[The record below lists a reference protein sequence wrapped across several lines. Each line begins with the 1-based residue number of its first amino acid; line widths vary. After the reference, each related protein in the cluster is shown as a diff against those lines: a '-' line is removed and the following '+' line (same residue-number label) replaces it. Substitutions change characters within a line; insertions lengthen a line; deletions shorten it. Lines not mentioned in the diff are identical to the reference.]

1 MIDSS
6 RSKTSIPLLDKIE
19 ARSAVISVVGL
30 GYVGLPLA
38 LVFAEAGYP
47 VVGIDT
53 DKARVKSVNRGVSY
67 IQEVSSDRLAQLS
80 SDGAGDSSELSS
92 TSRKWTAGRLL
103 ATDDYDAICDVDVAI
118 ICVPTPLG
126 KTRDPDL
133 SFIVSAAA
141 DIAQR
146 LHQGMLVVL
155 ESTAYPGATEE
166 IILPQLRKGSRQP
179 LVEGR
184 DFLLAFSPERVDPGQ
199 TKWTVSN
206 TPKVVGGVTSLCAE
220 VATSLYQSVVDQVVP
235 VSSPKAAEMVKLL
248 ENTFRATNI
257 AMVNEIALMCE
268 RLEIDVWEVI
278 EAAKTKP
285 FGFMP
290 FQPGPGLGG
299 HCLPVDPEYLAWK
312 LKTLDYTARFIQLAA
327 EINTGMPAYWV
338 GKVQDAL
345 NRADKPVNNS
355 RVVVLGV
362 TYKRDVPDTRESPA
376 LDIISHLMDKGAD
389 VSYHDPFCSSLDTEM
404 FKMVSLLDSE
414 LYSRLAEADC
424 VLIVTDHSS
433 YDWQRVRD
441 SASLIVD
448 TRNAVGSLTRRSA
461 KTAP

>member
-1 MIDSS
+1 MSM
-6 RSKTSIPLLDKIE
+6 PLLGKIE
-19 ARSAVISVVGL
+19 NRSAVISVIGL

-38 LVFAEAGYP
+38 VVFAEAGYP

-53 DKARVKSVNRGVSY
+53 DKARVNSVNSGVSY
-67 IQEVSSDRLAQLS
+67 IREISSDRLAHLS
-80 SDGAGDSSELSS
+80 SDGTDESSGLSLGS
-92 TSRKWTAGRLL
+92 GKRTGGSLV
-103 ATDDYDAICDVDVAI
+103 ATNDYDALRDVDVAI

-126 KTRDPDL
+126 KTRDPDM
-133 SFIVSAAA
+133 SFVVSAAD
-141 DIAQR
+141 DIAKR

-166 IILPQLRKGSRQP
+166 IILPQLRQAGRKG
-179 LVEGR
+179 LVEGT

-199 TKWTVSN
+199 TRWTVSN

-220 VATSLYQSVVDQVVP
+220 VATSLYQSVVEQVVP
-235 VSSPKAAEMVKLL
+235 VSSPKTAEMVKLL

-257 AMVNEIALMCE
+257 AMVNEIGLMCE
-268 RLEIDVWEVI
+268 KLEIDVWEVI

-312 LKTLDYTARFIQLAA
+312 LRTLDYTARFVQLAA
-327 EINTGMPAYWV
+327 EINTSMPAYWV

-345 NRADKPVNNS
+345 NNADKPVNKS
-355 RVVVLGV
+355 RIVVLGV

-376 LDIISHLMDKGAD
+376 LDIISHLLDKGAN
-389 VSYHDPFCSSLDTEM
+389 VSYHDPFFSALDTDA
-404 FKMVSLLDSE
+404 FKLASLPDSE
-414 LYSRLAEADC
+414 LYSRLSEADC
-424 VLIVTDHSS
+424 ALIVTDHSS
-433 YDWQRVRD
+433 YDWQRVLD

-448 TRNAVGSLTRRSA
+448 TRNAVGGLTRCPA
-461 KTAP
+461 KTAQ